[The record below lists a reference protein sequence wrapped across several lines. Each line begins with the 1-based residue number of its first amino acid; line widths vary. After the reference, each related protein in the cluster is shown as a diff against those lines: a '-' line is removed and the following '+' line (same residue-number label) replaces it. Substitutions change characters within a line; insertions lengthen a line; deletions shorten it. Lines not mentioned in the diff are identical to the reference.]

1 MRALSLFVV
10 LALLP
15 AGSAGAEKGHAVGP
29 TCEGSLQAK
38 IDAASPGS
46 EVVLEDGCVY
56 RESVTVDKP
65 LAIRGAGE
73 GEIRG
78 SDVWGDWGRDGPLW
92 RSDRRVPDLSVPP
105 NYRCEGASRRCQWP
119 EQVFVDGRSLAQVAS
134 DPRAGQFA
142 LDGDR
147 RVVLADDP
155 AGRVVEVTVR
165 ERWMLGAAADVS
177 VLGTTMKHAA
187 GDGLWNGGYPG
198 WRIEGNDLSWAH
210 TKNLSLTLGDSLVAE
225 DNNLHD
231 AGQMGMNSND
241 AEIRIAGNRIHHN
254 GTEGFDPGWAAGG
267 MKIAQPRAAWILDN
281 EVHHNGD
288 IGIWTDVVSEEQAVV
303 EIAHNRV
310 HHQAEQGIRVEV
322 TKNFDVHDNVLW
334 ENGWGKGDSYN
345 GSGITVA
352 GSHDGAVDDNV
363 LAWNASGVVV
373 VQQDREGPEEHP
385 YNYVKNVRLN
395 RNRIVQDEPPGS
407 LNHAAVVWNEGYGA
421 TARGFPS
428 PYDAAANNGGAEGRY
443 WFDGPEGGTPRF
455 KWKDRL
461 EDLDAF
467 NATPAEK
474 NGRYLTD
481 AGKDSLLEA
490 NSLPV
495 APEDRSS
502 NPVTLFDR
510 LRGLLCRLSLC

>member
-1 MRALSLFVV
+1 LRALSLVV
-10 LALLP
+10 MLALLP
-15 AGSAGAEKGHAVGP
+15 AGSAGAEEGHVVGP

-78 SDVWGDWGRDGPLW
+78 SDVWGDWAKEESLW
-92 RSDRRVPDLSVPP
+92 RSVHRVPDLSVPP
-105 NYRCEGASRRCQWP
+105 NYRCEGASRRCRWP
-119 EQVFVDGRSLAQVAS
+119 EQVFVDGRPLAQVVS

-165 ERWMLGAAADVS
+165 ERWVLGAAADVS

-187 GDGLWNGGYPG
+187 GDGLWNGGYPS
-198 WRIEGNDLSWAH
+198 WSVEGNDLSWAH
-210 TKNLSLTLGDSLVAE
+210 AKNLSLTLGGSLVAE
-225 DNNLHD
+225 DNDLHD

-241 AEIRIAGNRIHHN
+241 AEIRITGNRIYDN
-254 GTEGFDPGWAAGG
+254 GVEGFDPGWAAGG
-267 MKIAQPRAAWILDN
+267 MKIAQPRTAQILDN
-281 EVHHNGD
+281 EVHHNRD
-288 IGIWTDVVSEEQAVV
+288 IGIWIDVVNGEQASV

-310 HHQAEQGIRVEV
+310 HHQPAQGIRVEV
-322 TKNFDVHDNVLW
+322 TKNFDVYDNVLW

-345 GSGITVA
+345 GAGITVA
-352 GSHDGAVDDNV
+352 GSHDGTVDDNV

-373 VQQDREGPEEHP
+373 VQQDREGAGEHP

-428 PYDAAANNGGAEGRY
+428 PYDAAANNGGAESRY
-443 WFDGPEGGTPRF
+443 WFDGPEGATSRF
-455 KWKDRL
+455 KWEARL

-490 NSLPV
+490 NNLPT
-495 APEDRSS
+495 APEDRPS
-502 NPVTLFDR
+502 NPVTLLDR
-510 LRGLLCRLSLC
+510 ILGLLCRLSLC